1 MDLVKIMIEKFW
13 DKLGENI
20 ANEWS
25 LRMFSIAFIFC
36 GAGIMTY
43 GMKNGWDKL
52 SIALNDLG
60 ANPVLGGII
69 IVLLI
74 IAVAAANTLI
84 GWSSS
89 KTLRLIEGY
98 WTGRIRDWAA
108 TKEIDRRRQ
117 LKNELN
123 ILLRKKEQQQLDVT
137 DERKFASLEYTLQYF
152 FPVDEALILPTSIG
166 NILRSA
172 EEYPLRV
179 YGLEVS
185 ITFPHLWLVMPDHS
199 RSHLTSARQNLDM
212 SVQIFLWCL
221 LLLVWAY
228 FQWWISLVAVIC
240 AFIVWSRIKEA
251 AFTYAQLFRAMYD
264 LYRFDLYRSLHW
276 KLPKKSDVKDEVKHG
291 KLLTMF
297 IYRHQVNQAFVHSV
311 SKE

>member
-1 MDLVKIMIEKFW
+1 MIEKFW

-25 LRMFSIAFIFC
+25 LRMFSMAFMFF
-36 GAGIMTY
+36 GVGITAY
-43 GMKNGWDKL
+43 GIKNGWNKL

-60 ANPVLGGII
+60 INPVLGGII

-74 IAVAAANTLI
+74 VAIAATNTI
-84 GWSSS
+84 ISWASS

-98 WTGRIRDWAA
+98 WIGGIRDWVAA
-108 TKEIDRRRQ
+108 REINRRRR
-117 LKNELN
+117 LKDELN
-123 ILLRKKEQQQLDVT
+123 LLIRKKEQQQLDII
-137 DERKFASLEYTLQYF
+137 DERKFASLEYTLQYC

-166 NILRSA
+166 NTLRSA

-199 RSHLTSARQNLDM
+199 RRHLTDARQNLDT
-212 SVQIFLWCL
+212 SVQMFLWCL
-221 LLLVWAY
+221 LLFVWVY
-228 FQWWISLVAVIC
+228 FQWWISLVAIIC
-240 AFIVWSRIKEA
+240 ALIVWSRIKDA

-276 KLPKKSDVKDEVKHG
+276 KLPKKSDAKDEVEHG

-297 IYRHQVNQAFVHSV
+297 IYRHQVNQAFVHSA

>member
-13 DKLGENI
+13 DKLGENV

-25 LRMFSIAFIFC
+25 LRMFSMAFIFC
-36 GAGIMTY
+36 GIGIMTY
-43 GMKNGWDKL
+43 GMKNGWGKL
-52 SIALNDLG
+52 SIIFNDLG
-60 ANPVLGGII
+60 ANPVMGGII

-74 IAVAAANTLI
+74 LAIAAANTII
-84 GWSSS
+84 GWASS
-89 KTLRLIEGY
+89 KTLRLVEGY
-98 WTGRIRDWAA
+98 WIEGIRDWAA
-108 TKEIDRRRQ
+108 VKEINRRRR

-123 ILLRKKEQQQLDVT
+123 LLIHKKERQQLDVT

-166 NILRSA
+166 NMLRSA

-185 ITFPHLWLVMPDHS
+185 ITFPHLWLVIPEHS
-199 RSHLTSARQNLDM
+199 RSQLTNARQNLDA
-212 SVQIFLWCL
+212 SVQMFLWCL

-228 FQWWISLVAVIC
+228 FQWWISLVVVLCVLIA
-240 AFIVWSRIKEA
+240 WSRIKET
-251 AFTYAQLFRAMYD
+251 AFTYAQLFRVMYD

-276 KLPKKSDVKDEVKHG
+276 KLPKKSDVKDEVEQG

-297 IYRHQVNQAFVHSV
+297 IYRHQVNQAFVHSA
-311 SKE
+311 SKD

>member
-13 DKLGENI
+13 DKLGENV
-20 ANEWS
+20 ASEWS
-25 LRMFSIAFIFC
+25 LRMFSMAFMFC
-36 GAGIMTY
+36 GVGIITY

-52 SIALNDLG
+52 SIILNDLG
-60 ANPVLGGII
+60 ANPISGGTIV
-69 IVLLI
+69 VLLI
-74 IAVAAANTLI
+74 AAIAAANTII
-84 GWSSS
+84 GWASS

-98 WTGRIRDWAA
+98 WTGRIRDWVAA
-108 TKEIDRRRQ
+108 KEIDRRRQ

-123 ILLRKKEQQQLDVT
+123 LLIRKKEQQQLDIT

-199 RSHLTSARQNLDM
+199 RNHLSGARQNLDT

-221 LLLVWAY
+221 LLFVWAY

-240 AFIVWSRIKEA
+240 AFIVWSRIKET
-251 AFTYAQLFRAMYD
+251 AFTYAQLFRAI
-264 LYRFDLYRSLHW
+264 
-276 KLPKKSDVKDEVKHG
+276 VKYPFYIPM
-291 KLLTMF
+291 TS
-297 IYRHQVNQAFVHSV
+297 RQNQAF
-311 SKE
+311 